1 MLWVRGHFL
10 QWDLFAEYTKLAA
23 TKTELFYDQNIYKE
37 QLDDGDLS
45 SIANEFVCGSE
56 HRMHVFGK
64 F

>member
-1 MLWVRGHFL
+1 M
-10 QWDLFAEYTKLAA
+10 LAA

-56 HRMHVFGK
+56 HTMHVFGK
-64 F
+64 FCVFLM